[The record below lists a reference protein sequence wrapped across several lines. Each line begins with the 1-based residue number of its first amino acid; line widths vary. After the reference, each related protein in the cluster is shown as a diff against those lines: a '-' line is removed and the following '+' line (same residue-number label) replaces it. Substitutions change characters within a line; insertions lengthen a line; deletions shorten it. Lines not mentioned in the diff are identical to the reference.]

1 MYGRQGGGA
10 RLPTCIRNNFSDGY
24 FLIKTPT
31 EIASSVKTEGKSGFP
46 TFLRKCVGG
55 RDFFIFS
62 PHSAGQN
69 PAEH

>member
-31 EIASSVKTEGKSGFP
+31 EIAPSVKTEGKSGFP

-62 PHSAGQN
+62 PHSA
-69 PAEH
+69 